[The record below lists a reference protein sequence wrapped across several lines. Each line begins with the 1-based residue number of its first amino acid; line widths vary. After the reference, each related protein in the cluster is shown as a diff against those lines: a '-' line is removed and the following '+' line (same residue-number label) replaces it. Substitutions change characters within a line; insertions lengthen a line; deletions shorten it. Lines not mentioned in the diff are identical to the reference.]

1 MKLNQISKVYLI
13 GIGGIGM
20 SALARFFKSRSV
32 EVMGYDRFET
42 SLTRQLLTEG
52 INVTYTDAVEE
63 IPQSFKT
70 PADDLLVIYTPSVPK
85 TAAIHAFFLHQHF
98 QLYKRSQVLGFISLN
113 HSVLA
118 VAGTHGKTTTSI
130 MLAHLLKSAGIA
142 VSAFLGGI
150 SVNYNTNFLNGDS
163 EWVVV
168 EADEY
173 DRSFLTL
180 FPKAAVITSM
190 DADHLDIY
198 GNIAAMNESYNLF
211 AAQVNDNGLLLV
223 HKGLPVSR
231 QHTAYEAVFPDSEL
245 SDDTNAANQH
255 IQARGT
261 DFTPGQLSDVEVSQV
276 HGSNIRIVKGE
287 FIFDYADEISK
298 IKDIVMQSPGLHN
311 IENAVA
317 ALRLARYAGLDC
329 SALKV
334 GIESFKGVKRR
345 FEYLVKTTDQI
356 FIDDYAHHH
365 EELKALIQTL
375 KLLYPDQPLTF
386 VFQPHLFS
394 RTRDFYRE
402 IGQVLSKVDV
412 LILLDIYPARE
423 LPVEGITSA
432 LILENSTAPVK
443 YSMQKDELISYIEL
457 NRPSLL
463 VTAGAGDID
472 GLVQPLAAILA
483 TERSSHA
490 QN

>member
-1 MKLNQISKVYLI
+1 MNLNQISKVYLI

-20 SALARFFKSRSV
+20 SALARFFKSRLV

-42 SLTRQLLTEG
+42 SLTSQLLIEG
-52 INVTYTDAVEE
+52 IGVTYTDSVEE

-70 PADDLLVIYTPSVPK
+70 PSAGLLVIYTPSVPK
-85 TAAIHAFFLHQHF
+85 TAAIHTFFLNQAF
-98 QLYKRSQVLGFISLN
+98 NLYKRSQVLGFISLN

-150 SVNYNTNFLNGDS
+150 SVNYGTNFLNGDS

-198 GNIAAMNESYNLF
+198 GNIGAMNESYNLF
-211 AAQVNDNGLLLV
+211 AAQVDDTGLLLV

-231 QHTAYEAVFPDSEL
+231 EHTSYEVVFTDGELLGVMGTSIDKAQAGVADNKLGQESEM
-245 SDDTNAANQH
+245 N
-255 IQARGT
+255 
-261 DFTPGQLSDVEVSQV
+261 VCQV
-276 HGSNIRIVKGE
+276 NGSNIRIVNGD
-287 FIFDYADEISK
+287 FIFDYADEYIT
-298 IKDIVMQSPGLHN
+298 INDIVMQSPGLHN

-317 ALRLARYAGLDC
+317 ALRLARYAGLDVKE
-329 SALKV
+329 LKA

-345 FEYLVKTTDQI
+345 FEYLVKTGDQI

-375 KLLYPDQPLTF
+375 KLLYPEKKLTL

-394 RTRDFYRE
+394 RTRDFYHE
-402 IGQVLSKVDV
+402 IGEVLSKVDV

-423 LPVEGITSA
+423 LPIEGITSA
-432 LILENSTAPVK
+432 LIIENSSAPVK
-443 YSMQKDELISYIEL
+443 YIMQKDELISYIEL
-457 NRPSLL
+457 NRPGLL

-472 GLVQPLAAILA
+472 SLVKPLAAILA
-483 TERSSHA
+483 TERRRHA

>member
-1 MKLNQISKVYLI
+1 MI

-42 SLTRQLLTEG
+42 SLTMQLITEG
-52 INVTYTDAVEE
+52 INVTYIDAVKE
-63 IPQSFKT
+63 IPLLVRT
-70 PADDLLVIYTPSVPK
+70 PSDGLLVIYTPSVPK
-85 TAAIHAFFLHQHF
+85 TAAIHAFFLNQHF
-98 QLYKRSQVLGFISLN
+98 NLYKRSQVLGFLSLN

-130 MLAHLLKSAGIA
+130 ILAHLLKSAGIA

-150 SVNYNTNFLNGDS
+150 SVNYGTNFLNGDS

-198 GNIAAMNESYNLF
+198 GNIEAMNESYNLF
-211 AAQVNDNGLLLV
+211 ASQVDDSGLLLV
-223 HKGLPVSR
+223 HQGLPVSR
-231 QHTAYEAVFPDSEL
+231 PHIVYRAVITENEL
-245 SDDTNAANQH
+245 SVDRKTDTQQD
-255 IQARGT
+255 QARSIELIS
-261 DFTPGQLSDVEVSQV
+261 GQKSEKNICQV
-276 HGSNIRIVKGE
+276 NGSNIRISNGE
-287 FIFDYADEISK
+287 FIFDYADETVSIT
-298 IKDIVMQSPGLHN
+298 DIIMQSPGLHN

-317 ALRLARYAGLDC
+317 AIRLARFAGLD
-329 SALKV
+329 SKKLKA
-334 GIESFKGVKRR
+334 GIESFRGVKRR
-345 FEYLVKTTDQI
+345 FEYLVKTADQI
-356 FIDDYAHHH
+356 FIDDYAHHP

-375 KLLYPDQPLTF
+375 KLLYPGKPLTL

-402 IGQVLSKVDV
+402 IGEVLSKVDV

-423 LPVEGITSA
+423 LPIEGITSA
-432 LILENSTAPVK
+432 LILENTTAPVK
-443 YSMQKDELISYIEL
+443 YIMQKNELISYVKL
-457 NRPSLL
+457 NRPRLL

-472 GLVQPLAAILA
+472 SLVKPLATIFD
-483 TERSSHA
+483 TERRSRA
-490 QN
+490 KN

>member
-1 MKLNQISKVYLI
+1 MI

-42 SLTRQLLTEG
+42 SLTTQLITEG
-52 INVTYTDAVEE
+52 IDVTYTDAVEG
-63 IPQSFKT
+63 IPQLVRT
-70 PADDLLVIYTPSVPK
+70 PSDGLLVIYTPSVPK
-85 TAAIHAFFLHQHF
+85 TAAIYTFFLNQDF
-98 QLYKRSQVLGFISLN
+98 NLYKRSQVLGFISLN

-130 MLAHLLKSAGIA
+130 ILAHLLKSAGIS

-150 SVNYNTNFLNGDS
+150 SVNYGTNFLNGDS

-198 GNIAAMNESYNLF
+198 GNIGAMNESYNLF
-211 AAQVNDNGLLLV
+211 ASQVDDSGLLLV
-223 HKGLPVSR
+223 HQGLPVSR
-231 QHTAYEAVFPDSEL
+231 PHLIYQAVITENESPGYRNSETHQ
-245 SDDTNAANQH
+245 DR
-255 IQARGT
+255 ARSIELL
-261 DFTPGQLSDVEVSQV
+261 PGQKSEKDICQV
-276 HGSNIRIVKGE
+276 NGSNIRISKGA
-287 FIFDYADEISK
+287 FIFDYADETLSIT
-298 IKDIVMQSPGLHN
+298 DIIMQSPGLHN

-317 ALRLARYAGLDC
+317 AIRLARFVGIDGKE
-329 SALKV
+329 LKA

-345 FEYLVKTTDQI
+345 FEYLVKTADQI
-356 FIDDYAHHH
+356 FIDDYAHHP

-375 KLLYPDQPLTF
+375 KLLYPDKPLTL

-394 RTRDFYRE
+394 RTRDFYHE
-402 IGQVLSKVDV
+402 IGEVLSKVDV

-423 LPVEGITSA
+423 LPIEGITSA
-432 LILENSTAPVK
+432 LILENSTAPLK
-443 YSMQKDELISYIEL
+443 YILQKNELISYIEL
-457 NRPSLL
+457 NRPRLL

-472 GLVQPLAAILA
+472 SLVKPLAAIFDK
-483 TERSSHA
+483 EMKSHDK
-490 QN
+490 N